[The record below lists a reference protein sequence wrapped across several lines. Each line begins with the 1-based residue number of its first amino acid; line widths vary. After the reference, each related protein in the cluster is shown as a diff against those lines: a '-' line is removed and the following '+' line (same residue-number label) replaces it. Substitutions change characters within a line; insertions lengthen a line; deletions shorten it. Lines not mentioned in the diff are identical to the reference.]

1 MMQANPIA
9 NDQMTAKVPPKIDNN
24 EGKKNINNVS
34 LSISD

>member
-9 NDQMTAKVPPKIDNN
+9 NDQMTAKAPPKIDNN